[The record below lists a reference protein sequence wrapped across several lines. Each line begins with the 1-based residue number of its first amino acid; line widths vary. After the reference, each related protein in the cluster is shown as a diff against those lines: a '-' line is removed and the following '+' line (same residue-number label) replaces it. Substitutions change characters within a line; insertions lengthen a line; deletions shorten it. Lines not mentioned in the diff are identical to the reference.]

1 MLPRCSTLLAV
12 LVAEAEAVAEA
23 VAVAVAVAVRGS
35 KPGWRSRRTLD

>member
-12 LVAEAEAVAEA
+12 LVAEAEAEA